1 MIIGDKNKDGVII
14 SVTEGYNYYS
24 ASNDNAL
31 KPVEMKRISS
41 DKVMVPKTLKVYE
54 PVTVANNKITVTVH
68 PDGRIEVLPSIS
80 K

>member
-1 MIIGDKNKDGVII
+1 MIIGDTKKDGVII

-31 KPVEMKRISS
+31 KPVEMKRVSS

-54 PVTVANNKITVTVH
+54 SVTVANNKITVTVH
-68 PDGRIEVLPSIS
+68 PNGSVDVLPSVS
-80 K
+80 E